1 MIIYT
6 GTFDIQTVSTTV
18 HVCFTCTFIEGSQ
31 LLQQSINVLSPS
43 IMSTSVKSSQ
53 RVATTI
59 VPTSPTNGRQ
69 SCTHDD

>member
-18 HVCFTCTFIEGSQ
+18 HVCLTCTFIEGSH
-31 LLQQSINVLSPS
+31 LLQHSIDVLYPS

-53 RVATTI
+53 GEVTTI

-69 SCTHDD
+69 PCTHEH